1 MGKSKDDSWLIGAED
16 LVTFPADLA
25 QVRSES

>member
-16 LVTFPADLA
+16 LVTFLADLA
-25 QVRSES
+25 QVHSES